1 MNILAFYAHPDD
13 ETMLCGGTLA
23 LLARAGA
30 SVHYLSA
37 TRGEGGEA
45 GEPPLCE
52 RDQLGVVRV
61 HELSCAVEVL
71 GGKSLTFL
79 DYVDPT
85 VGPDNTLF
93 AYAATVGEPARLA
106 NQIIL
111 QKNID
116 AVITHGSNGEY
127 GHPAHKLTHQAAR
140 MAVELSAQAGST
152 CLLYTS
158 NAAFDGH
165 PKPRLANPDDPA
177 DWIIDVTSALDQKIA
192 AALCHRTQHAL
203 FIRRP
208 SKEKG
213 RTVTV
218 PEVIVGLESLHRL
231 LPPLG
236 PTEMDPVGELL
247 QPWLW
252 NRDVIS

>member
-30 SVHYLSA
+30 NVHYLSA

-61 HELSCAVEVL
+61 QELTCAVEAL
-71 GGKSLTFL
+71 GGESLTFL
-79 DYVDPT
+79 DYVDPA
-85 VGPDNTLF
+85 VGPDNTLY
-93 AYAATVGEPARLA
+93 AYASSVEEPARHA
-106 NQIIL
+106 AQIIR

-116 AVITHGSNGEY
+116 AIITHGSSGEY

-140 MAVELSAQAGST
+140 MAVELAVQSGCKCT
-152 CLLYTS
+152 MYTS
-158 NAAFDGH
+158 NAAFEGH
-165 PKPRLANPDDPA
+165 PKPRLANIDDPA
-177 DWIIDVTSALDQKIA
+177 DWIIDISPVLDQKIA

-208 SKEKG
+208 SKEAG
-213 RTVTV
+213 RPVAV
-218 PEVIVGLESLHRL
+218 PEVIVRLESLHRL
-231 LPPLG
+231 LPPL
-236 PTEMDPVGELL
+236 TSMEMDLIGELL

-252 NRDVIS
+252 KRM